1 MPGKLPPPSRPPP
14 RGSVSAPPSRNA
26 PTAPPKNQQP
36 ASATVAAPTAAQ
48 RAARNASY
56 ALLAFTVLTVLSLVA
71 WFLRADQPWGFAS
84 FIAVLTGLL
93 GTGATALLWRQPT
106 REHALAGLIVMGV
119 SILRVGLPTDWTWTS
134 VTLLTMTVLL
144 AIPLVQATILL
155 PRS

>member
-1 MPGKLPPPSRPPP
+1 MPPSRT
-14 RGSVSAPPSRNA
+14 A
-26 PTAPPKNQQP
+26 PTGPPQSAQAPAAN
-36 ASATVAAPTAAQ
+36 ATAAAPTPAA

-56 ALLAFTVLTVLSLVA
+56 ALLAFTLLTVLSLVA
-71 WFLRADQPWGFAS
+71 WFMRADQPWGFAS

-106 REHALAGLIVMGV
+106 REHAMAGLIVMGV
-119 SILRVGLPTDWTWTS
+119 SMLRVGLPTEWTWTS

-144 AIPLVQATILL
+144 AIPLVQAAILL

>member
-1 MPGKLPPPSRPPP
+1 
-14 RGSVSAPPSRNA
+14 VSAPPSRNA

>member
-14 RGSVSAPPSRNA
+14 RGSAPPSRNA
-26 PTAPPKNQQP
+26 PTGPPKGQP
-36 ASATVAAPTAAQ
+36 TATAVAAPTPAQ

-56 ALLAFTVLTVLSLVA
+56 ALLGFTLLTVLSLVA

-93 GTGATALLWRQPT
+93 GSGATALLWRQPT

-144 AIPLVQATILL
+144 AIPLVQAAILL